1 MVKLNSL
8 KSTARHVLE
17 LGPPIVFFVMY
28 LQLRDAVVVI
38 AGTEYTGFVVA
49 TVIFVPILL
58 LAMGG
63 LLWLTGKLSRL
74 QIFTAVMV
82 VVFGGLTAWL
92 NDERFFKIKTT
103 IVYAVFVGILG
114 FGLLRGK
121 SYLEWVLS
129 DFMPMT
135 HKGWMILT
143 RRLTL
148 CFAVLAL
155 ANEIVW
161 RTLSTDV
168 WVKIETFVFPA
179 VLFVFLWWQIL
190 ALQSQV
196 MGLEISDQDKESR

>member
-148 CFAVLAL
+148 WFAVLAL
-155 ANEIVW
+155 ANEIVC

-196 MGLEISDQDKESR
+196 MGLETSDQDKKSR